1 MELHSHSGPH
11 HHHRVTAL
19 FGDHQ
24 HSFDMTAGTTFAQL
38 AEQMADLA
46 QDNQG
51 WPIGI
56 SVVVERNSKPLPAR
70 QTRRRRAASSLAASQ

>member
-1 MELHSHSGPH
+1 MELHSHFGP

-24 HSFDMTAGTTFAQL
+24 QSFDLLAGTTFAQL
-38 AEQMADLA
+38 AEQLAGLA

-51 WPIGI
+51 WPKGI
-56 SVVVERNSKPLPAR
+56 SIVFERSSQPLPAR
-70 QTRRRRAASSLAASQ
+70 QTKRRRPASSLVASQ